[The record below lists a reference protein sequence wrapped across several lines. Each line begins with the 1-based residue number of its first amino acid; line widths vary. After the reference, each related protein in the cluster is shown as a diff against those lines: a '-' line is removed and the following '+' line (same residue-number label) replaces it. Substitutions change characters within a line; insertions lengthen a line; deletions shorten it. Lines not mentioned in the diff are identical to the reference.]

1 MIEHEEKVA
10 ILLHVLG
17 GPTVEPALKMLEP
30 EKAEAIRARLS
41 KLKEFPPSVK
51 RIEGVVDD
59 FERFFKFAV
68 EAAGAQNY
76 WSQLTVEHEE
86 IETNAKNSEDEV
98 EEVVGLGL
106 NYGGVSH
113 EIEDA
118 EQRLPDKPKFR
129 IFEPTEDE
137 VEDLN
142 RLHPLQ
148 IAEALRGERTKTMAI
163 ILNCLE
169 KSRKAEVIDNLP
181 AEIHGE
187 LVSLLISDMSVQPE
201 LLRRMVRT
209 VVEKAMTVE
218 SPEEEIVDPLESI
231 AGVMRELPRATR
243 NNMLNHLRETD
254 EENADRIQ
262 KLLFLFTD
270 ILNYDDKS
278 VQKILAEVDKS
289 QLVIALQPSSEE
301 IKNKVFDNL
310 SKRAKLSLEEE
321 LELMGKPSSEAVKQA
336 QDIIAEIIGRL
347 DQAEQLE
354 LQ

>member
-1 MIEHEEKVA
+1 M
-10 ILLHVLG
+10 
-17 GPTVEPALKMLEP
+17 
-30 EKAEAIRARLS
+30 
-41 KLKEFPPSVK
+41 
-51 RIEGVVDD
+51 
-59 FERFFKFAV
+59 
-68 EAAGAQNY
+68 
-76 WSQLTVEHEE
+76 
-86 IETNAKNSEDEV
+86 
-98 EEVVGLGL
+98 GLGL

-218 SPEEEIVDPLESI
+218 SPEEEIADPLESI